1 MDNLD
6 KNADVLTILDSL
18 QDYAAEYEARKKK
31 QEEEEKKNKEE
42 AERALAQAEKKKKV
56 EEEIAEILGKIKKQ
70 EAEDAKRFEEERKL
84 KEAKRK
90 KEEEMKAKIA
100 EELAK
105 MQKWE
110 EEQQEKIAREQQ
122 RRADEKLRRLMKER
136 EEQKKKEE
144 WEAARLAEKK
154 KAEEAEKR
162 RKEEKEK
169 EEKMKREIAEELAK
183 IQHLEEI
190 QQAKLLKEMQL
201 SEEQQIAMLEQD
213 KEELKKKEK
222 KEALALA
229 EKAIQEAKKKKMIKE
244 EMQTSLRAEQEK
256 RKARDEELRRQRIE
270 EEEKK
275 RQLIVEEEKK
285 RLLAEEKERQMKEA
299 EAEAQRRRE
308 EDQRMAAEILARR
321 QAEEE
326 ERQRLKKEAEAERL
340 RMAEEAKAKALE
352 DKKKAFEKKQEEKP
366 KQVLEKPKR
375 KSVVNPF
382 AQKFEEIAANALE
395 EEKLQQE
402 LAKKKKKEA
411 KKAKEMLR
419 RSKQILHRASKES
432 IRKSQSLFKKK
443 SSDSLKGENLL
454 QKSFT
459 NLRRS
464 LSKEQVRQSKA
475 HLYDKEKNLSSKNL
489 SQQGN
494 SSSSSVSKQKM
505 QNYLVSQVLFDG
517 KEDVRTSRMQLQSRA
532 AAIQEEK
539 EREKK
544 AIQFNLNPISISLFC
559 FQAEAARIEEENKR
573 KELAMIERENEMKRQ
588 IEEELNRIK
597 KIEEEQRI
605 KHEEA
610 QFESYKKEM
619 EKYLNF
625 VCEEDDSK
633 PKKAK
638 RKSIVKPSEEQPT
651 KKEAGKKLTLN
662 IGSLKNQ
669 FEECEA
675 GGGKETPAVK
685 SAPATV
691 RKLNPIKIFN
701 EQKEEEKKPKKKE
714 YVPVI
719 IDKAAFER
727 TVGMF
732 EKEKQEKEDNEK
744 RIKKRREAMEEEKKR
759 LVLEKERQM
768 AEEME
773 RQRREEE
780 MKAKIAEEL
789 AKMKEE
795 EQRKQRDREAEE
807 AVVKEPEPEPAKPD
821 IFEQIRS
828 TLAKIKEDEEAQRI
842 RIEKERKKK
851 ELCAQIQQEIDK
863 IQTVDS
869 SLKERDEDNTP
880 AWVKMVLGD
889 KKKPDPVAPKVEEK
903 KEAKRIDRTVVAKP
917 ETEVE
922 EEDVFAPKWITMFQE
937 RNRKLQAQKAKM
949 EEEERN
955 RQKKLVLNQSVS
967 VDDNSNAEEQ
977 QSNQGETLELKKSKT
992 IGTLELKDFEPVKK
1006 KSVHDRKN
1014 MFEVKEK
1021 DEKVEVEK
1029 KSGKQKVADKVKR
1042 VKSLLME
1049 GNKTEQKEKT
1059 EKKVTKQKANQM
1071 KNIFETKGVPSEA
1084 DKAPE
1089 KPKRPKKKLVKPLN
1103 EETNE
1108 VKPVPKKEQVWKWK
1122 EKSVS
1127 ELYEF
1132 INHNRKHLP
1141 DTLATKADKTFS
1153 KETVP
1158 NPIVEES
1165 MELEEDIEE
1174 YITDVQTYINEEDK
1188 DETESVFKD
1197 TILAYL
1203 DLIDANPRREEKTS
1217 KLQEKK
1223 ISLVSASAMKDLLE
1237 SGREEAE
1244 SERREVVVGK
1254 VDSSFLFKESDS
1266 QKVVQS
1272 YSKVSQEKIKGI
1284 KDKYEELGM
1293 PEEPRE
1299 LYSMKRKLKVVP
1311 VHTETLEPT
1320 KKERVQYQWK
1330 YKQKGIEELQK
1341 FLMENKE
1348 RVEKK
1353 SDEKKTAA
1361 TYVPTFTVENLT
1373 NRNIEDED
1381 KKMAEFDKFMEEM
1394 HEYLETDTL
1403 NEEESTF
1410 KWGIHAYLDLIEE
1423 DSESKPGVKYE
1434 KKEKR
1439 ILPEHVA
1446 PKMADIK
1453 AKLQEQS
1460 AVRDAE
1466 EKSETMIGKVD
1477 TSFLQKD
1484 NTERQIKKT
1493 CIEVPATAGKMRA
1506 QFEEQDKPVE
1516 EMERV
1521 VVKRKLIDFG
1531 VKNTK
1536 DNGQVAAKREVSSH
1550 QWKYKQKSLAELQE
1564 FISKNKDIAPNSL
1577 VVKSKEVRKI
1587 DSSALLSKSNQLMS
1601 NIEDKEGEFNEF
1613 MDELEDFLG
1622 KSSHSKE
1629 EDSVKEGI
1637 QGYLDLIDDQESEA
1651 AVPKL
1656 PSIGSVKKVRDIKSS
1671 LSSAG
1676 KVETKDSNKLIGK
1689 VSHFF
1694 KKSTNEKVDSA
1705 AIREN
1710 IATLLQPG
1718 KAKTLSKSFES
1729 KPKMAR
1735 ASSALDL
1742 STGPRKL
1749 SLDQF
1754 IRPEAEKTLELNS
1767 PKKNSEQKWSY
1778 KERKSETPRPLVEK
1792 VAEKVAEKHKY
1803 EWDNIKDPVEKQ
1815 NAILAKY
1822 GLKPRKLA
1830 SELDREE
1837 EEMDDILN
1845 YECSEDVNRCKT

>member
-42 AERALAQAEKKKKV
+42 AERALAQADKKKKV

-90 KEEEMKAKIA
+90 KEEEMKAAIA

-110 EEQQEKIAREQQ
+110 EEQQEKIAKEQQ

-144 WEAARLAEKK
+144 WEAARLLEKK
-154 KAEEAEKR
+154 KAEEAEKKR
-162 RKEEKEK
+162 REEKEK
-169 EEKMKREIAEELAK
+169 EEKMKREIADELAK
-183 IQHLEEI
+183 IQHLEEM
-190 QQAKLLKEMQL
+190 QQSKLLKEMQL
-201 SEEQQIAMLEQD
+201 SEDQQITKLMQE
-213 KEELKKKEK
+213 KEELKKKEE
-222 KEALALA
+222 KEGMALA
-229 EKAIQEAKKKKMIKE
+229 EKKIQEAKKKKLIKE
-244 EMQTSLRAEQEK
+244 EMQATLRAEQEK
-256 RKARDEELRRQRIE
+256 RKARDEELRRQRVE
-270 EEEKK
+270 EEERK

-285 RLLAEEKERQMKEA
+285 RLLAEEKERQLKEA
-299 EAEAQRRRE
+299 EEAAQRRRE
-308 EDQRMAAEILARR
+308 EDQRVAMEIMARR

-326 ERQRLKKEAEAERL
+326 EQKRLKKEAEAERL

-352 DKKKAFEKKQEEKP
+352 DKKKAFERKQEEKP
-366 KQVLEKPKR
+366 KLVFEKPKR
-375 KSVVNPF
+375 KSVCNPF

-432 IRKSQSLFKKK
+432 LKKSQSLFRKK
-443 SSDSLKGENLL
+443 STDSLKGENFL
-454 QKSFT
+454 QKSFS

-464 LSKEQVRQSKA
+464 LSKEHVRQSKA

-489 SQQGN
+489 SQGN
-494 SSSSSVSKQKM
+494 TNGNSVSKQKM

-517 KEDVRTSRMQLQSRA
+517 KEDVRTSRMQLQSKA

-539 EREKK
+539 EKEKR
-544 AIQFNLNPISISLFC
+544 
-559 FQAEAARIEEENKR
+559 AEEARKDEENKR

-597 KIEEEQRI
+597 KVEEEQRI

-625 VCEEDDSK
+625 VCEDDDSK

-638 RKSIVKPSEEQPT
+638 RKSVVKQTAEEPS
-651 KKEAGKKLTLN
+651 KKLTLN

-669 FEECEA
+669 FEEGEA
-675 GGGKETPAVK
+675 SAGKENPAVK
-685 SAPATV
+685 SAPANV

-701 EQKEEEKKPKKKE
+701 EQKEEEKKPKKKD

-759 LVLEKERQM
+759 LVLEKERQL
-768 AEEME
+768 AEEAE
-773 RQRREEE
+773 RLRQEEE

-789 AKMKEE
+789 AKMREE
-795 EQRKQRDREAEE
+795 EQKRQREREAAEEE
-807 AVVKEPEPEPAKPD
+807 ATKEPEPVKPD

-828 TLAKIKEDEEAQRI
+828 TLAQIKEDEETQRI

-851 ELCAQIQQEIDK
+851 ELCQQIQQEIEK
-863 IQTVDS
+863 IKTVDS
-869 SLKERDEDNTP
+869 SLKEPDADDTP

-889 KKKPDPVAPKVEEK
+889 KKKTDTVAPKEEEK
-903 KEAKRIDRTVVAKP
+903 KEPKTIDRTVVSKAVG
-917 ETEVE
+917 ED

-949 EEEERN
+949 EEEERT
-955 RQKKLVLNQSVS
+955 RQKRQQALKQSIS
-967 VDDNSNAEEQ
+967 VDCQNEVQVE
-977 QSNQGETLELKKSKT
+977 NQLMKSKT
-992 IGTLELKDFEPVKK
+992 IATLELKDFEPVKK
-1006 KSVHDRKN
+1006 KSINERKN
-1014 MFEVKEK
+1014 MFEAKETE
-1021 DEKVEVEK
+1021 EKVEVERK
-1029 KSGKQKVADKVKR
+1029 TGKQKVADKVKR

-1049 GNKTEQKEKT
+1049 SGKAEAKASD
-1059 EKKVTKQKANQM
+1059 KKVTKQKANQI
-1071 KNIFETKGVPSEA
+1071 KNMFETKGNAEN
-1084 DKAPE
+1084 APE
-1089 KPKRPKKKLVKPLN
+1089 KPKRPKKKLVKPVN
-1103 EETNE
+1103 AETNG
-1108 VKPVPKKEQVWKWK
+1108 VKPAEKKEQVWKWK
-1122 EKSVS
+1122 EKSVA

-1141 DTLATKADKTFS
+1141 DTLATKADKTFCQEENTEPVL
-1153 KETVP
+1153 ETTD
-1158 NPIVEES
+1158 
-1165 MELEEDIEE
+1165 ELEEDFDD
-1174 YITDVQTYINEEDK
+1174 YISNVQTYIDEEDR

-1197 TILAYL
+1197 TIMAYL
-1203 DLIDANPRREEKTS
+1203 DLIDANPRKQQKVT
-1217 KLQEKK
+1217 KAQEKK
-1223 ISLVSASAMKDLLE
+1223 ISLVSASAMKDILE
-1237 SGREEAE
+1237 SNRGE
-1244 SERREVVVGK
+1244 SGPEKKDITVGK
-1254 VDSSFLFKESDS
+1254 VDTSFLFKESDTA
-1266 QKVVQS
+1266 KVVQT

-1284 KDKYEELGM
+1284 KEKYEELGM

-1311 VHTETLEPT
+1311 PHGGAPEPA
-1320 KKERVQYQWK
+1320 KKERVEYQWK

-1353 SDEKKTAA
+1353 TAETKIDA
-1361 TYVPTFTVENLT
+1361 TYVPTFKITEFA
-1373 NRNIEDED
+1373 NRNEDED
-1381 KKMAEFDKFMEEM
+1381 KKMAEFDRFMEDM
-1394 HEYLETDTL
+1394 HNYLETDTQT
-1403 NEEESTF
+1403 EEESTF

-1423 DSESKPGVKYE
+1423 DSEKRPALKYE

-1439 ILPEHVA
+1439 ILPDHA

-1453 AKLQEQS
+1453 AKLQEQGNRDVDEKND
-1460 AVRDAE
+1460 AV
-1466 EKSETMIGKVD
+1466 IGKVD
-1477 TSFLQKD
+1477 ASFLQKD
-1484 NTERQIKKT
+1484 DSTERRTKKQT
-1493 CIEVPATAGKMRA
+1493 IELPAMAGKMRA
-1506 QFEEQDKPVE
+1506 QFEDHDKQPVQEQEK
-1516 EMERV
+1516 V

-1531 VKNTK
+1531 VKDEVTPP
-1536 DNGQVAAKREVSSH
+1536 VKREVSSH
-1550 QWKYKQKSLAELQE
+1550 QWKYKQKSLAELQQ
-1564 FISKNKDIAPNSL
+1564 FISKNKDIAPTSL
-1577 VVKSKEVRKI
+1577 LAKSKDVKNV
-1587 DSSALLSKSNQLMS
+1587 DSSALLSKSNHLM
-1601 NIEDKEGEFNEF
+1601 NKIEDKEDEFNEF

-1629 EDSVKEGI
+1629 EDNVKEGI
-1637 QGYLDLIDDQESEA
+1637 QGYLDLIDPESESA
-1651 AVPKL
+1651 MPAL
-1656 PSIGSVKKVRDIKSS
+1656 PSLGSVKRVRDIKSS
-1671 LSSAG
+1671 LGSAG
-1676 KVETKDSNKLIGK
+1676 KTETKDTNRLIGK

-1694 KKSTNEKVDSA
+1694 KKSTNEKVDSS

-1718 KAKTLSKSFES
+1718 KAKSIGKTFEN
-1729 KPKMAR
+1729 KPKMTR
-1735 ASSALDL
+1735 ASSAIDL
-1742 STGPRKL
+1742 FNAPKKL

-1754 IRPEAEKTLELNS
+1754 IRPETEKTQDF
-1767 PKKNSEQKWSY
+1767 KKSSEHQWSY
-1778 KERKSETPRPLVEK
+1778 KERKVSTSTPPVPKPESRSVNRE
-1792 VAEKVAEKHKY
+1792 AEKHKY
-1803 EWDNIKDPVEKQ
+1803 EWDDIEDPIEKQ

-1822 GLKPRKLA
+1822 GLKPRKNA
-1830 SELDREE
+1830 SEQEREDDE
-1837 EEMDDILN
+1837 LDDILN
-1845 YECSEDVNRCKT
+1845 YENSEDVGRW

>member
-31 QEEEEKKNKEE
+31 QEEEEQKNKEE
-42 AERALAQAEKKKKV
+42 AARALAQAEKKKKV
-56 EEEIAEILGKIKKQ
+56 EDEIAEILGKIKKQ
-70 EAEDAKRFEEERKL
+70 EAEDAKRFEEERRI
-84 KEAKRK
+84 KEAKRA

-110 EEQQEKIAREQQ
+110 EEQQEKVAREQQ
-122 RRADEKLRRLMKER
+122 RRAEEKLQRLMKER
-136 EEQKKKEE
+136 EEQKKREE
-144 WEAARLAEKK
+144 WEAARLLEKK
-154 KAEEAEKR
+154 KAEEAEKKR
-162 RKEEKEK
+162 REEKEK
-169 EEKMKREIAEELAK
+169 EEKMKREIAEELKK
-183 IQHLEEI
+183 IQQLGEL
-190 QQAKLLKEMQL
+190 QQSKLLKEMQL
-201 SEEQQIAMLEQD
+201 SEDEQMMKLMQE
-213 KEELKKKEK
+213 KEELKKKEE
-222 KEALALA
+222 KEGLALA
-229 EKAIQEAKKKKMIKE
+229 EKKIAEAKKKKMIKE
-244 EMQTSLRAEQEK
+244 EMQATLRAEQEK
-256 RKARDEELRRQRIE
+256 RKARDEELRKQRIE
-270 EEEKK
+270 EEERK
-275 RQLIVEEEKK
+275 RQLAVEEEKK
-285 RLLAEEKERQMKEA
+285 RLLAEEKERQLKEA
-299 EAEAQRRRE
+299 EEAAQRRRE
-308 EDQRMAAEILARR
+308 EDQRVSMEIMARR

-326 ERQRLKKEAEAERL
+326 EHKRLKKEAETERL

-352 DKKKAFEKKQEEKP
+352 DKRKAFERKKEETP

-375 KSVVNPF
+375 KSVCNPF

-402 LAKKKKKEA
+402 LAKRKKKEA
-411 KKAKEMLR
+411 RKAKEILR

-432 IRKSQSLFKKK
+432 IKKSQSLFRKK
-443 SSDSLKGENLL
+443 STDSLKGENFL
-454 QKSFT
+454 QKSLS

-464 LSKEQVRQSKA
+464 LSKEHVRQSKA
-475 HLYDKEKNLSSKNL
+475 HLYDKETNLSSKNL
-489 SQQGN
+489 SQGN
-494 SSSSSVSKQKM
+494 SNGNPVSKQKM

-544 AIQFNLNPISISLFC
+544 AE
-559 FQAEAARIEEENKR
+559 EARMEEENKR
-573 KELAMIERENEMKRQ
+573 KELAMIERENQMKRQ

-625 VCEEDDSK
+625 VCEDDDSK

-638 RKSIVKPSEEQPT
+638 RKSVGRPAEEPS
-651 KKEAGKKLTLN
+651 KKLTLN

-669 FEECEA
+669 FEEGE
-675 GGGKETPAVK
+675 GSGGKETPAAK
-685 SAPATV
+685 SAPANV

-732 EKEKQEKEDNEK
+732 EKEKKEKEDNEK

-773 RQRREEE
+773 RERREEE

-789 AKMKEE
+789 AKMREEEEAKQREREAAKEE
-795 EQRKQRDREAEE
+795 A
-807 AVVKEPEPEPAKPD
+807 AVKEPAKPD

-828 TLAKIKEDEEAQRI
+828 TLAQIKEDEETQRI

-851 ELCAQIQQEIDK
+851 ELCQQIQQEIDK
-863 IQTVDS
+863 IKTVDS
-869 SLKERDEDNTP
+869 SLKEPDSDNTP

-889 KKKPDPVAPKVEEK
+889 KKKTDTVAAPKEEEK
-903 KEAKRIDRTVVAKP
+903 KEPKTIDRTVVTKP
-917 ETEVE
+917 VTES

-937 RNRKLQAQKAKM
+937 RNKKLQMQKAKM
-949 EEEERN
+949 EEEERMRQQ
-955 RQKKLVLNQSVS
+955 RQKALKQSIS
-967 VDDNSNAEEQ
+967 VDDQNDTKQNEVNPVESH
-977 QSNQGETLELKKSKT
+977 LKKSKT
-992 IGTLELKDFEPVKK
+992 IATLELKDFEPVKK
-1006 KSVHDRKN
+1006 KSVNERKN
-1014 MFEVKEK
+1014 MFEVKETE
-1021 DEKVEVEK
+1021 EKVEVEK
-1029 KSGKQKVADKVKR
+1029 KTGKQKVADKVKR

-1049 GNKTEQKEKT
+1049 GGKTEPKSA

-1071 KNIFETKGVPSEA
+1071 KNMFETKGVSNT

-1089 KPKRPKKKLVKPLN
+1089 KPKRPKKKLVKPVN
-1103 EETNE
+1103 SETNE
-1108 VKPVPKKEQVWKWK
+1108 AKPVEKKEQVWKWK

-1141 DTLATKADKTFS
+1141 DKLATKADKTFS
-1153 KETVP
+1153 QEANI
-1158 NPIVEES
+1158 NPIAETS
-1165 MELEEDIEE
+1165 ELEEDLDD
-1174 YITDVQTYINEEDK
+1174 YISNVQTYINEEDK

-1203 DLIDANPRREEKTS
+1203 DLIDANPKKQQKVT
-1217 KLQEKK
+1217 KVQEKK

-1237 SGREEAE
+1237 SSRGE
-1244 SERREVVVGK
+1244 SEPEKKDIAVGK
-1254 VDSSFLFKESDS
+1254 VDTSFLFKECDS
-1266 QKVVQS
+1266 AKVVQS

-1284 KDKYEELGM
+1284 KEKYEELGM

-1299 LYSMKRKLKVVP
+1299 LYSMKRKLKVMP
-1311 VHTETLEPT
+1311 TRSEAPEPT
-1320 KKERVQYQWK
+1320 KKERVEYQWK
-1330 YKQKGIEELQK
+1330 YKQKSLAELQE
-1341 FLMENKE
+1341 FIRENKE

-1353 SDEKKTAA
+1353 SDEKMIAA
-1361 TYVPTFTVENLT
+1361 PYVPAFKVTDFTNK
-1373 NRNIEDED
+1373 NEDED
-1381 KKMAEFDKFMEEM
+1381 KKMAEFDRFMEDM
-1394 HEYLETDTL
+1394 HEYLETDTQ

-1423 DSESKPGVKYE
+1423 DNETRPALKYE

-1439 ILPEHVA
+1439 ILPEHA

-1453 AKLQEQS
+1453 AKLQEQGTRDMDEKAG
-1460 AVRDAE
+1460 AV
-1466 EKSETMIGKVD
+1466 IGKVD

-1484 NTERQIKKT
+1484 ETERWTKKT
-1493 CIEVPATAGKMRA
+1493 NIEVPATAGKMRA
-1506 QFEEQDKPVE
+1506 QFEEQEKPLQGE
-1516 EMERV
+1516 QERV

-1531 VKNTK
+1531 FKEEATAPV
-1536 DNGQVAAKREVSSH
+1536 KREVSSH

-1564 FISKNKDIAPNSL
+1564 FISKNKDIAPTSL
-1577 VVKSKEVRKI
+1577 IAKHKGVNNV
-1587 DSSALLSKSNQLMS
+1587 DSSELLSKSHHLM
-1601 NIEDKEGEFNEF
+1601 NRIEDKEGEFNEF

-1622 KSSHSKE
+1622 KSSQSKE

-1637 QGYLDLIDDQESEA
+1637 QGYLDLIDQKSES
-1651 AVPKL
+1651 VMPSL
-1656 PSIGSVKKVRDIKSS
+1656 PSLGSVKRVKDIQSS
-1671 LSSAG
+1671 LGSAG
-1676 KVETKDSNKLIGK
+1676 KTEAKDSNKLIGK

-1694 KKSTNEKVDSA
+1694 KKSTNEKVDSS

-1718 KAKTLSKSFES
+1718 KAKSLSKSFES
-1729 KPKMAR
+1729 KPKMTR

-1742 STGPRKL
+1742 FNSPRKL
-1749 SLDQF
+1749 SLDQY
-1754 IRPEAEKTLELNS
+1754 IRPETEKMEDFTPQRKS
-1767 PKKNSEQKWSY
+1767 SDQKWSY
-1778 KERKSETPRPLVEK
+1778 KERKVSVEAQPAKQPASLSAK
-1792 VAEKVAEKHKY
+1792 VADKHKY
-1803 EWDNIKDPVEKQ
+1803 EWDDISDPVEKQ

-1822 GLKPRKLA
+1822 GLKPRKNA
-1830 SELDREE
+1830 SEQEKEE
-1837 EEMDDILN
+1837 DELDDILN
-1845 YECSEDVNRCKT
+1845 YECSEDVGRCQPKFCFLFLYVGSLNTI

>member
-1 MDNLD
+1 MED
-6 KNADVLTILDSL
+6 
-18 QDYAAEYEARKKK
+18 
-31 QEEEEKKNKEE
+31 
-42 AERALAQAEKKKKV
+42 
-56 EEEIAEILGKIKKQ
+56 EIAEILGKIKKQ

-100 EELAK
+100 DELAK

-122 RRADEKLRRLMKER
+122 RRADEKLRKLMKER

-154 KAEEAEKR
+154 KAEEAEKKR
-162 RKEEKEK
+162 REEKEK
-169 EEKMKREIAEELAK
+169 EEKMKREIAAELAK

-190 QQAKLLKEMQL
+190 QQAKLFKEMQL
-201 SEEQQIAMLEQD
+201 SDEQQIAMLEQD

-229 EKAIQEAKKKKMIKE
+229 EKAIQEAKKKKLIKE
-244 EMQTSLRAEQEK
+244 EMQTTLRAEQEK

-275 RQLIVEEEKK
+275 RQLIVEKEKMQ
-285 RLLAEEKERQMKEA
+285 LLAEEKERQMKEA
-299 EAEAQRRRE
+299 EAERLRRRE
-308 EDQRMAAEILARR
+308 EDQRVAKEIMARR

-326 ERQRLKKEAEAERL
+326 ERQMLKKEAEAERL

-402 LAKKKKKEA
+402 LAKKNKKEA

-443 SSDSLKGENLL
+443 SSDSLKGENFL

-464 LSKEQVRQSKA
+464 LSKEHVRQSKA

-489 SQQGN
+489 SQGN
-494 SSSSSVSKQKM
+494 SNGSSVSKQKM

-544 AIQFNLNPISISLFC
+544 A
-559 FQAEAARIEEENKR
+559 EEARIEEENKR
-573 KELAMIERENEMKRQ
+573 KELAMIKRENEMKRQ

-619 EKYLNF
+619 NKYLNF
-625 VCEEDDSK
+625 VCEDDDSK
-633 PKKAK
+633 AKKTK
-638 RKSIVKPSEEQPT
+638 RKSVVKPAEEPS
-651 KKEAGKKLTLN
+651 KKLTLN

-669 FEECEA
+669 FEEGEA
-675 GGGKETPAVK
+675 SGGKETPVK
-685 SAPATV
+685 SAPANV

-701 EQKEEEKKPKKKE
+701 EQKEEVAKPKKKE

-744 RIKKRREAMEEEKKR
+744 RIKKRREAMEQEKER

-768 AEEME
+768 E
-773 RQRREEE
+773 RERREEE
-780 MKAKIAEEL
+780 MKAQIAEEL
-789 AKMKEE
+789 AKMREE
-795 EQRKQRDREAEE
+795 EEAKQREREVKEKA
-807 AVVKEPEPEPAKPD
+807 AVKEPEPEPAKPD
-821 IFEQIRS
+821 IFEQIKS
-828 TLAKIKEDEEAQRI
+828 TLAKIKEDEETQRI

-851 ELCAQIQQEIDK
+851 ELCQQIQQEIDK
-863 IQTVDS
+863 IKTVDS
-869 SLKERDEDNTP
+869 SLKEPDAENTP
-880 AWVKMVLGD
+880 AWVKMVLGEN
-889 KKKPDPVAPKVEEK
+889 KKKTETVAAPVKEERKGPKT
-903 KEAKRIDRTVVAKP
+903 IDRTVVTKP
-917 ETEVE
+917 VSEN

-937 RNRKLQAQKAKM
+937 RNKKLQMQKAKL
-949 EEEERN
+949 EEEERM
-955 RQKKLVLNQSVS
+955 RQKRQQALKQSVS
-967 VDDNSNAEEQ
+967 VDDQNGAKQNEV
-977 QSNQGETLELKKSKT
+977 NQVENQLKKSKT

-1006 KSVHDRKN
+1006 KSINERKN
-1014 MFEVKEK
+1014 MFEAK
-1021 DEKVEVEK
+1021 DTEDKVEVEK
-1029 KSGKQKVADKVKR
+1029 KTGKQKVADKVKR

-1049 GNKTEQKEKT
+1049 GGKSESKSV

-1071 KNIFETKGVPSEA
+1071 KNMFETKGVSNAEQ
-1084 DKAPE
+1084 APE
-1089 KPKRPKKKLVKPLN
+1089 KPKRPKKKLVKPVN
-1103 EETNE
+1103 AETNE
-1108 VKPVPKKEQVWKWK
+1108 GKPVEKKKEQQVWKWK

-1153 KETVP
+1153 QEA
-1158 NPIVEES
+1158 NIDPIVETS
-1165 MELEEDIEE
+1165 ELEEDLDD
-1174 YITDVQTYINEEDK
+1174 YISNVQTYINEEDK

-1203 DLIDANPRREEKTS
+1203 DLIDANPRKQQKAT
-1217 KLQEKK
+1217 KAQEKK

-1237 SGREEAE
+1237 SSRE
-1244 SERREVVVGK
+1244 SEPEKKDITVGK
-1254 VDSSFLFKESDS
+1254 VDASFLFKEWDS
-1266 QKVVQS
+1266 AKVVQS

-1284 KDKYEELGM
+1284 KEKYEELGI

-1311 VHTETLEPT
+1311 TRSEAPEPT
-1320 KKERVQYQWK
+1320 QKERVQYQWK

-1353 SDEKKTAA
+1353 SEEKKVAA
-1361 TYVPTFTVENLT
+1361 AAYVPAFKVFT
-1373 NRNIEDED
+1373 NRNEDED
-1381 KKMAEFDKFMEEM
+1381 KKMAEFDRFMEDM
-1394 HEYLETDTL
+1394 HEYLETETQ

-1423 DSESKPGVKYE
+1423 DNETRPVLKYE

-1439 ILPEHVA
+1439 ILPEHA

-1453 AKLQEQS
+1453 AKLQEQRS
-1460 AVRDAE
+1460 RDVD
-1466 EKSETMIGKVD
+1466 EKTDAIIGKVD
-1477 TSFLQKD
+1477 ASFLHKD
-1484 NTERQIKKT
+1484 DTERRIKKT
-1493 CIEVPATAGKMRA
+1493 NIEVPAMAGKMRA
-1506 QFEEQDKPVE
+1506 QFEEQDKCVE
-1516 EMERV
+1516 EEQERV

-1531 VKNTK
+1531 VK
-1536 DNGQVAAKREVSSH
+1536 DEAAPVKREVSSH

-1564 FISKNKDIAPNSL
+1564 FISKNKDIAPTSL
-1577 VVKSKEVRKI
+1577 IAKHKDVKSV
-1587 DSSALLSKSNQLMS
+1587 DSSELLSKSNHLMS
-1601 NIEDKEGEFNEF
+1601 RIEDKEGEFNEF
-1613 MDELEDFLG
+1613 MDELESFLG
-1622 KSSHSKE
+1622 KSSQSKE
-1629 EDSVKEGI
+1629 ENNVKEGI
-1637 QGYLDLIDDQESEA
+1637 QGYLDLIDPESESA
-1651 AVPKL
+1651 MPAL
-1656 PSIGSVKKVRDIKSS
+1656 PSLGSVKRVKEIQSS
-1671 LSSAG
+1671 LGSAAC
-1676 KVETKDSNKLIGK
+1676 KTEAKDSTKLIGK

-1694 KKSTNEKVDSA
+1694 KKSTNEKVDSS

-1718 KAKTLSKSFES
+1718 KAKSLSKSFEN
-1729 KPKMAR
+1729 KPKMTR

-1742 STGPRKL
+1742 FNAPRKL
-1749 SLDQF
+1749 SLDQY
-1754 IRPEAEKTLELNS
+1754 IRPETEKVQDLS
-1767 PKKNSEQKWSY
+1767 PQRKSSADQKWSY
-1778 KERKSETPRPLVEK
+1778 KERKVSMDAQPAKKPASLSS
-1792 VAEKVAEKHKY
+1792 AKVAEKHKY
-1803 EWDNIKDPVEKQ
+1803 EWDDISDPVEKQ

-1822 GLKPRKLA
+1822 GLKPRKKA
-1830 SELDREE
+1830 SEQEKEE
-1837 EEMDDILN
+1837 EELDDILN
-1845 YECSEDVNRCKT
+1845 YECSEDVGR